1 MRIKQYIKRLA
12 TLSLMAASLALPTG
26 AWGQVEGDKYETSE
40 AISDDFFTVKL
51 EGEDDQD
58 IGKAFDGKY
67 DGVGS
72 WWEAKTAVKKTI
84 VISFNEPTYIHSID
98 LMGGGG
104 GSTDVDLNMRPES
117 VTVKGTTADNEV
129 VSQTFSLKR
138 EERYAT
144 LTLDADKRKEYV
156 TLKLTLIPGQDD
168 QDQYHSLV
176 MNEITLRSDVKSI
189 QHKPAKWHDMRGEGE
204 ITDTFDKTQMV
215 TSGDKI
221 TKIQATHTY
230 VDTLYVKKGSQ
241 VTLWLPTLHTKKEN
255 NSTQYYQRWYN
266 YLTEGTFATGLTGDD
281 KVNDL
286 LTPTE
291 TETIAARFQNGY
303 VGGSNKVVEG
313 ITGMYGA
320 DFYYPKDDEFNTYN
334 KLGQLANDHYIVA
347 CDLSGYTDFVKDG
360 DTYTEPTLGLRVLYY
375 IVGIDERWVENKTY
389 ENQYEWLNT
398 DEYKGGGNGDDK
410 KYLEEYE
417 ITFPCDHIG
426 DWTNELVSIARQ
438 AQFYRIPGDE
448 GSDKLKAEL
457 VSDSDSDSGTNLL
470 KLEKSGGGNYDKNTL
485 NADGTLTLADDS
497 RAIFFRATN
506 VSGNNTPWSVPDGTT
521 ATILVTKTVDET
533 IYNIARFKLTFKKN
547 IRLLT
552 QHQVD
557 RLDKHRA
564 KKETITGENWF
575 NESYL
580 YRTPKYLEENY
591 ILLTSR
597 TFDYDSSIDHAE
609 ETDMHQ
615 GEYYPYPLAW
625 DFSSYAFYDG
635 SKKNQK
641 ENGFE
646 GSTMTESAYDSQ
658 PFVEWGSYAIVN
670 DYMGYG
676 DKKGSPQKPTKP
688 GLGGRNPEGYFLY
701 VDASNLPGKL
711 VTLPFTQNLCAGS
724 ELLVSAWVKS
734 AGENNT
740 STDDAAMLFSIYG
753 IDSDGNRTLIHAQ
766 TTGQIRRTTNFKRT
780 DGEYTDKNGYGSGQ
794 NDWYQV
800 FLSFLNDDEE
810 KLADFVGY
818 ELQIDNNSG
827 STSGGDFY
835 LDEIKVYVAKPNAKV
850 EQLAVSCE
858 ERTLMNIQLAWT
870 RLMARIGNVVP
881 DLGTD
886 YSQGIDFCFIDSV
899 AYEVYKRENPKAD
912 WTEAVRASLVNI
924 GNVTDYDSQFA
935 TLYYD
940 LDYDKNK
947 PYEDTD
953 GDGEVLAS
961 ENRVSLDG
969 EPAKYG
975 FYRIKTNTP
984 EEMALSVDIYTALKQ
999 NRRYMILMK
1008 DHTGGKDVENIAL
1021 YGEPEKVC
1029 SIVTSFEVDGQN
1041 HIIMNGQVVDPTK
1054 TDTYC
1059 IGQAFTFSVR
1069 LTYYD
1074 NDVKDYVPYEGTV
1087 YFDWFFG
1094 NTMQENGLTLF
1105 ESPNKKYGGVSL
1117 EEALLA
1123 FRTHYP
1129 EEEATEDEK
1138 GNMSINVDP
1147 KGDGKPTPFTQN
1159 HKNIIEDYLNQTIDA
1174 AGLNKQLVL
1183 RKSELGIRLLED
1195 GLDLAVAPIPVK
1207 GDDGNI
1213 LSILCFAPSFLT
1225 LEPNGLAPVVLP
1237 GFEYMSYTD
1246 YNSTVEREEYYPA
1259 MRIGLKQIEAS
1270 SENKPIRIN
1279 LRNAK
1284 FAYDNMDEPSDY
1296 NPNHIGLM
1304 PAEKELYLIS
1314 SNDPALYDL
1323 LNPTDGEYDRHQYS
1337 IGKVVSFY
1345 AKPYGGSGPLPDNH
1359 MDIYFDLTN
1368 PMSGLENNDAK
1379 TAIEEQV
1386 FKPREG
1392 YEYRFGVHF
1401 EEHEDHTGQSEEDY
1415 VATPGSCYNYMEI
1428 TMKVVP
1434 EYLVWQGKVDA
1445 DGKIDNWN
1453 EDSVWKR
1460 ATNDDIQSVGS
1471 TKTIEE
1477 YEDTP
1482 KGMQLGYV
1490 PMLFT
1495 KVIIP
1500 ENSQVAL
1507 HSAGFTG
1514 SSDTYRGMS
1523 WTSARPEYIKQ
1534 PTKVN
1539 IPEDASVGMTEG
1551 HPIHYDM
1558 MVFTDE
1564 QGNMSTKP
1572 FRVNLC
1578 NEIHFEPGAEMMHAE
1593 YLLYD
1598 TAWVDYELDKG
1609 RWYTLASPLQGV
1621 VAGDFYTDSR
1631 TGKEGSEY
1639 FKDIKFN
1646 TEDDDNIE
1654 NNSRFNPSVYQR
1666 AWKGNATLVEGLVDD
1681 VAINGD
1687 DNTTAVKGNWSA
1699 LYNDVAEPYTPGTGF
1714 SLKVQDL
1721 PVNSQTA
1728 LFRLP
1733 KADTEYYY
1741 YSQDGTEP
1749 DEDDKVGNISKDNAH
1764 RLKSDE
1770 LYVRNIDIDA
1780 SGQKKDPIKISLTE
1794 SATKDY
1800 YLVGNP
1806 FMAHLNM
1813 REFFT
1818 QNVGVIKPKYW
1829 AVDDGVQDVA
1839 VVNPADSWI
1848 SVGENST
1855 ATVAPLHSFF
1865 VQKAEGVTGEITL
1878 KFTQDM
1884 QTLGG
1889 TGDGLRSANALT
1901 ITATTTDGR
1910 TSRAAVAYSGM
1921 ASDDYQSGED
1931 AELFLDSNLG
1941 DVPMVYTVAGTMATS
1956 INVRQ
1961 NCELVPLGVY
1971 GTDDE
1976 PVTLRFDQV
1985 DAFSGVKLYDAQTK
1999 RYTTLTEGSE
2009 VSVSTN
2015 DSGRYYLTGGL
2026 ATGSE
2031 AIRTVDD
2038 ISIYSV
2044 RPGEI
2049 VATSAGSSL
2058 RSVRVYGIG
2067 GELVTQQSLANQ
2079 SVYRLRVPGNAIYV
2093 VYAEDM
2099 DGIIRN
2105 VKLRVR

>member
-58 IGKAFDGKY
+58 IGKAFDGIY
-67 DGVGS
+67 DGDGS
-72 WWEAKTAVKKTI
+72 WWEAKTAGKKTI
-84 VISFNEPTYIHSID
+84 VIFFNAPTYIHSID
-98 LMGGGG
+98 LMGGGS
-104 GSTDVDLNMRPES
+104 GSTDVDRNMRPES
-117 VTVKGTTADNEV
+117 VTVEGTTADNED
-129 VSQTFSLKR
+129 VSQRFSLNR

-144 LTLDADKRKEYV
+144 LVLDADKRKQYKA
-156 TLKLTLIPGQDD
+156 LRLTLTPGTND
-168 QDQYHSLV
+168 QGQYHKLV

-189 QHKPAKWHDMRGEGE
+189 QHKPAKWHGMRGEGE
-204 ITDTFDKTQMV
+204 FTDTTDTFDKTEVV
-215 TSGDKI
+215 TSGDG
-221 TKIQATHTY
+221 TTQIQATHTY
-230 VDTLYVKKGSQ
+230 VDTLYVRKGSQ
-241 VTLWLPTLHTKKEN
+241 VTLWLPTTSRAQDQ
-255 NSTQYYQRWYN
+255 NSVRYYQRWYN

-286 LTPTE
+286 LTPTG
-291 TETIAARFQNGY
+291 TSSATRFKNGY

-313 ITGMYGA
+313 SITYGA
-320 DFYYPKDDEFNTYN
+320 EFYYPTDDAFKSYTN
-334 KLGQLANDHYIVA
+334 LGQSQNDHYIVA

-375 IVGIDERWVENKTY
+375 IVGIDESWETY
-389 ENQYEWLNT
+389 ENQYERLNT
-398 DEYKGGGNGDDK
+398 DAYKGGGNEDGK

-426 DWTNELVSIARQ
+426 NFTNELVSIARQ
-438 AQFYRIPGDE
+438 AQFYRIPGDSD
-448 GSDKLKAEL
+448 GDKLTAKL
-457 VSDSDSDSGTNLL
+457 VSGTDQLM
-470 KLEKSGGGNYDKNTL
+470 LEKSGGGNYDKNTL
-485 NADGTLTLADDS
+485 NPDGTLTLADDS
-497 RAIFFRATN
+497 RAIFFRATS
-506 VSGNNTPWSVPDGTT
+506 VSGNNTPWSVRDGTT
-521 ATILVTKTVDET
+521 ATILVTKTVGET
-533 IYNIARFKLTFKKN
+533 KTTYNIARFKLTFKKN

-557 RLDKHRA
+557 RLDNYRSGKTT
-564 KKETITGENWF
+564 ETVNTEAWF

-597 TFDYDSSIDHAE
+597 TFDYDSSIEHAG
-609 ETDMHQ
+609 ETDTHQ
-615 GEYYPYPLAW
+615 VEYYPYPLAW

-635 SKKNQK
+635 TK
-641 ENGFE
+641 EGQGFD
-646 GSTMTESAYDSQ
+646 GSTDGNTSFGDA
-658 PFVEWGSYAIVN
+658 FTEWGSYAIVK

-676 DKKGSPQKPTKP
+676 DKTGSPKAPTEP
-688 GLGGRNPEGYFLY
+688 GLGGRNSSGYFLY

-711 VTLPFTQNLCAGS
+711 VTLPFEEELCAGS
-724 ELLVSAWVKS
+724 ELLISAWVKS
-734 AGENNT
+734 AGQNATN
-740 STDDAAMLFSIYG
+740 TDDAAMLFSIYG
-753 IDSDGNRTLIHAQ
+753 IDSNGNRTLIHAQ
-766 TTGQIRRTTNFKRT
+766 TTGQIRRTTNIT
-780 DGEYTDKNGYGSGQ
+780 TGEGEYTHANGYGSNQ

-800 FLSFLNDDEE
+800 FLSFLNDDVE
-810 KLADFVGY
+810 KLSKFKSY
-818 ELQIDNNSG
+818 EVQIDNNSG

-870 RLMARIGNVVP
+870 RLMARIGNIVP
-881 DLGTD
+881 DPGTE

-899 AYEVYKRENPKAD
+899 AYEVYRRENPDKD
-912 WTEAVRASLVNI
+912 WTEAVKASLVNI

-940 LDYDKNK
+940 LDYKKNNL
-947 PYEDTD
+947 YDDTD
-953 GDGEVLAS
+953 DDGAVLAS
-961 ENRVSLDG
+961 ENPVSSDG

-975 FYRIKTNTP
+975 FYRIGTDTP

-1008 DHTGGKDVENIAL
+1008 DHTRDDDVENIAM
-1021 YGEPEKVC
+1021 YGEPEEVC
-1029 SIVTSFEVDGQN
+1029 SIVTSFEVDGRN

-1054 TDTYC
+1054 TATYC

-1105 ESPNKKYGGVSL
+1105 ESPNENGVSL
-1117 EEALLA
+1117 EEALHA

-1129 EEEATEDEK
+1129 EEEATEGTDGKMLIDVELK
-1138 GNMSINVDP
+1138 E
-1147 KGDGKPTPFTQN
+1147 GDGEPTPFTKY
-1159 HKNIIEDYLNQTIDA
+1159 HKDIIEDYLNREIEA

-1237 GFEYMSYTD
+1237 GFENMSYTD
-1246 YNSTVEREEYYPA
+1246 YDSDVERTDYYPA
-1259 MRIGLKQIEAS
+1259 MRIGLAQIEAS
-1270 SENKPIRIN
+1270 SETNPIKVN
-1279 LRNAK
+1279 LRGAK
-1284 FAYDNMDEPSDY
+1284 FAFENS
-1296 NPNHIGLM
+1296 NSNHIGLM
-1304 PAEKELYLIS
+1304 SEERDLYLVS
-1314 SNDPALYDL
+1314 SNDPALQEIL
-1323 LNPTDGEYDRHQYS
+1323 HPADGSEYDRHAYS
-1337 IGKVVSFY
+1337 IGKVVRFN
-1345 AKPYGGSGPLPDNH
+1345 AKPGQIDPDANQ
-1359 MDIYFDLTN
+1359 MAIYFDLKN
-1368 PMSGLENNDAK
+1368 PMSGLGDYASTEVEK
-1379 TAIEEQV
+1379 QKFT
-1386 FKPREG
+1386 PREG
-1392 YEYRFGVHF
+1392 YEYRFDVHF
-1401 EEHEDHTGQSEEDY
+1401 EEHAKHSETEDEYEP
-1415 VATPGSCYNYMEI
+1415 VPGSCYNYMEI

-1434 EYLVWQGKVDA
+1434 EYLVWQGKVD
-1445 DGKIDNWN
+1445 DEGKIDNWN
-1453 EDSVWKR
+1453 EDAAWRR
-1460 ATNDDIQSVGS
+1460 ATNEDIQSTNS
-1471 TKTIEE
+1471 IEP
-1477 YEDTP
+1477 YNDTP
-1482 KGMQLGYV
+1482 KGMSLGYV

-1500 ENSQVAL
+1500 EDQKAAL
-1507 HSAGFTG
+1507 YKAGF
-1514 SSDTYRGMS
+1514 SLDA
-1523 WTSARPEYIKQ
+1523 TSGKLKWGNKEKPGYIKL
-1534 PTKVN
+1534 PSKVN
-1539 IPEDASVGMTEG
+1539 IPEDASIDMTEG

-1558 MVFTDE
+1558 MVFSAKDNNKE
-1564 QGNMSTKP
+1564 MSTKP

-1578 NEIHFEPGAEMMHAE
+1578 DEIHFEPGAELVNAE
-1593 YLLYD
+1593 YLLYNK
-1598 TAWVDYELDKG
+1598 AWVDYKLDG
-1609 RWYTLASPLQGV
+1609 SRWYTLASPLQGV

-1721 PVNSQTA
+1721 ASADNKA

-1741 YSQDGTEP
+1741 YSHDGTQGQDKE
-1749 DEDDKVGNISKDNAH
+1749 EDISKTDAH
-1764 RLKSDE
+1764 RLETDRIMNRKVGENATLYTSFTVPLADE
-1770 LYVRNIDIDA
+1770 H
-1780 SGQKKDPIKISLTE
+1780 G
-1794 SATKDY
+1794 DY

-1806 FMAHLNM
+1806 FMAHLDM
-1813 REFFT
+1813 KKFFAE
-1818 QNVGVIKPKYW
+1818 NSNLEPKYW
-1829 AVDDGVQDVA
+1829 VVDSGSQIVA
-1839 VVNPADSWI
+1839 VGAEEDLTTTS
-1848 SVGENST
+1848 GD
-1855 ATVAPLHSFF
+1855 ATVAPLQSFF
-1865 VQKAEGVTGEITL
+1865 VQKKTDASSNDI

-1884 QTLGG
+1884 QVLGG

-1901 ITATTTDGR
+1901 ITATTSDGR
-1910 TSRAAVAYSGM
+1910 QSRAAVAYSGM
-1921 ASDDYQSGED
+1921 ASDDYQSSED

-1985 DAFSGVKLYDAQTK
+1985 DAFSGVKLYDAQAK

-2015 DSGRYYLTGGL
+2015 DYGRYYLTGGL

>member
-1 MRIKQYIKRLA
+1 MYKKTA
-12 TLSLMAASLALPTG
+12 TLALMAASLALPTG

-67 DGVGS
+67 DGDGS
-72 WWEAKTAVKKTI
+72 WWEAKTAGEKTI
-84 VISFNEPTYIHSID
+84 VISFDEPTYIHSID
-98 LMGGGG
+98 LMGGGSG
-104 GSTDVDLNMRPES
+104 FTEEDLNMRPDS
-117 VTVKGTTADNEV
+117 VTVEGTTAGDKV

-156 TLKLTLIPGQDD
+156 TLKLTLIPGKDD

-189 QHKPAKWHDMRGEGE
+189 QHKPAKWHDMRGKGE
-204 ITDTFDKTQMV
+204 ITDTFDKTEMV
-215 TSGDKI
+215 TSGDR
-221 TKIQATHTY
+221 TTQIQATHTY

-281 KVNDL
+281 EVNDL

-334 KLGQLANDHYIVA
+334 KLGQSANNHYIVA

-375 IVGIDERWVENKTY
+375 IVGIDESWVENKTY
-389 ENQYEWLNT
+389 ENQYERLTT

-457 VSDSDSDSGTNLL
+457 VSDSDSGTNLL

-521 ATILVTKTVDET
+521 ATILVTKTVGGT

-557 RLDKHRA
+557 RLDNYRSGKTT
-564 KKETITGENWF
+564 ETVNTEAWF

-597 TFDYDSSIDHAE
+597 TFDYDSSIEHAD
-609 ETDMHQ
+609 THQ
-615 GEYYPYPLAW
+615 EEYYPYPLAW
-625 DFSSYAFYDG
+625 DYSSYAFYDG
-635 SKKNQK
+635 SKKDQG

-646 GSTMTESAYDSQ
+646 GFTMEEGAYGSQ

-676 DKKGSPQKPTKP
+676 DKKGSPEAPTEP
-688 GLGGRNPEGYFLY
+688 GLGGRNSNGYFLY

-711 VTLPFTQNLCAGS
+711 VTLPFEEKLCAGS
-724 ELLVSAWVKS
+724 ELLISAWVKG
-734 AGENNT
+734 AGENLDN
-740 STDDAAMLFSIYG
+740 TDDAAMLFSIYG
-753 IDSDGNRTLIHAQ
+753 IDGDGNRTLIHAQ

-850 EQLAVSCE
+850 EQLEVSCE

-881 DLGTD
+881 DPGTD

-899 AYEVYKRENPKAD
+899 AYEVYRRKNPGAD
-912 WTEAVRASLVNI
+912 WTDAVRASLVNI

-940 LDYDKNK
+940 LDYNKNEL
-947 PYEDTD
+947 YVDTD
-953 GDGEVLAS
+953 NDGAVLAS
-961 ENRVSLDG
+961 ENRVNPDS

-975 FYRIKTNTP
+975 FYRINTSTP

-1008 DHTGGKDVENIAL
+1008 DHTSDGDVSEIGL
-1021 YGEPEKVC
+1021 YGEPEEVC
-1029 SIVTSFEVDGQN
+1029 SIVTSFEVDGRN

-1074 NDVKDYVPYEGTV
+1074 EAVNDYVPYEGTV
-1087 YFDWFFG
+1087 YFDWFFE

-1105 ESPNKKYGGVSL
+1105 ESSNKEDYGGVSL
-1117 EEALLA
+1117 EKALQA
-1123 FRTHYP
+1123 FRKHYP
-1129 EEEATEDEK
+1129 DVEATEDEN
-1138 GNMSINVDP
+1138 GRMSIDVNLVEDD
-1147 KGDGKPTPFTQN
+1147 KQTPFTED
-1159 HKNIIEDYLNQTIDA
+1159 HKAIIEHYLNREIEA

-1195 GLDLAVAPIPVK
+1195 GLDLAVAPIPVI
-1207 GDDGNI
+1207 GVDI
-1213 LSILCFAPSFLT
+1213 ALCFAPSFLT
-1225 LEPNGLAPVVLP
+1225 LKPNGLAPVVLP
-1237 GFEYMSYTD
+1237 GFENMSYTD
-1246 YNSTVEREEYYPA
+1246 YNSDEERTDYYPA
-1259 MRIGLKQIEAS
+1259 MRIGLAQIKAS
-1270 SENKPIRIN
+1270 SEKNPIKIN

-1284 FAYDNMDEPSDY
+1284 FAFDSGATDKPSDY
-1296 NPNHIGLM
+1296 DPDHIGLM
-1304 PAEKELYLIS
+1304 SEERDLYLVS
-1314 SNDPALYDL
+1314 SNDPALQDL
-1323 LNPTDGEYDRHQYS
+1323 LHPADGSEYDRHAYS
-1337 IGKVVSFY
+1337 IGKVVSFH
-1345 AKPYGGSGPLPDNH
+1345 AKPGQDDPDANQ
-1359 MDIYFDLTN
+1359 MAIYFDLTN
-1368 PMSGLENNDAK
+1368 SMSGLGEYAS
-1379 TAIEEQV
+1379 TEVEGQV
-1386 FKPREG
+1386 FTPREG
-1392 YEYRFGVHF
+1392 YEYRFDVHF
-1401 EEHEDHTGQSEEDY
+1401 EEHAAHRETEEDY
-1415 VATPGSCYNYMEI
+1415 EPVPGSCYNYMEI

-1434 EYLVWQGKVDA
+1434 EYLVWQGKVDE

-1453 EDSVWKR
+1453 EDSAWRR
-1460 ATNDDIQSVGS
+1460 ATNGDIQSTNS
-1471 TKTIEE
+1471 TIEP
-1477 YEDTP
+1477 YTDTP
-1482 KGMQLGYV
+1482 TGMSLGYV

-1500 ENSQVAL
+1500 EDQKAAL
-1507 HSAGFTG
+1507 YKAGFSLDDASG
-1514 SSDTYRGMS
+1514 KLKWGNKDK
-1523 WTSARPEYIKQ
+1523 PDYIKL
-1534 PTKVN
+1534 PSKVN
-1539 IPEDASVGMTEG
+1539 IPEDASIDMTEG

-1578 NEIHFEPGAEMMHAE
+1578 DEIHFEPGAEMMHAE
-1593 YLLYD
+1593 LLTYKK
-1598 TAWVDYELDKG
+1598 AWVDYQLEKG
-1609 RWYTLASPLQGV
+1609 RWYALSSPLKDV
-1621 VAGDFYTDSR
+1621 VSGDFYTDPSGMEAQEYFTDITFDGKSNGTVSSAGNVNQDNSR
-1631 TGKEGSEY
+1631 T
-1639 FKDIKFN
+1639 
-1646 TEDDDNIE
+1646 
-1654 NNSRFNPSVYQR
+1654 NPSVYQR
-1666 AWKGNATLVEGLVDD
+1666 GWKDANATMVGVGSGDTGKR
-1681 VAINGD
+1681 AI
-1687 DNTTAVKGNWSA
+1687 AGNWSA
-1699 LYNDVAEPYTPGTGF
+1699 VYNKADEGYDAGTGF
-1714 SLKVQDL
+1714 SLKVLDL
-1721 PVNSQTA
+1721 PAGTSNAT
-1728 LFRLP
+1728 FRLP
-1733 KADTEYYY
+1733 KADTRYT
-1741 YSQDGTEP
+1741 YSDGITATEETITRTNANKLHVTDLGAEATTTVP
-1749 DEDDKVGNISKDNAH
+1749 SITVPLVANGDN
-1764 RLKSDE
+1764 S
-1770 LYVRNIDIDA
+1770 
-1780 SGQKKDPIKISLTE
+1780 
-1794 SATKDY
+1794 Y

-1806 FMAHLNM
+1806 FMAHLDMNA
-1813 REFFT
+1813 FFNGNSNLSGT
-1818 QNVGVIKPKYW
+1818 YWVVNGNNQEVGVGGTNGLITTGNGKIAPLSSFFVTKE
-1829 AVDDGVQDVA
+1829 D
-1839 VVNPADSWI
+1839 
-1848 SVGENST
+1848 NST
-1855 ATVAPLHSFF
+1855 ANNQV
-1865 VQKAEGVTGEITL
+1865 V
-1878 KFTQDM
+1878 FTADM
-1884 QTLGG
+1884 QVLGEVSS
-1889 TGDGLRSANALT
+1889 TSTNTNALT

-1910 TSRAAVAYSGM
+1910 TSRAAVAYDM
-1921 ASDDYQSGED
+1921 AASADYEASED

-1956 INVRQ
+1956 INRTS
-1961 NCELVPLGVY
+1961 ELYNIPLGVY
-1971 GTDDE
+1971 GSKQE
-1976 PVTLRFDQV
+1976 MVTLSFGGLNQ
-1985 DAFSGVKLYDAQTK
+1985 FSSATLYDAQEQ
-1999 RYTTLTEGSE
+1999 TETPLREGKT
-2009 VSVSTN
+2009 VSVPAGT
-2015 DSGRYYLTGGL
+2015 SGRYFLRAGTPTGNEVIARNAFL
-2026 ATGSE
+2026 
-2031 AIRTVDD
+2031 V
-2038 ISIYSV
+2038 YSV
-2044 RPGEI
+2044 GGGK
-2049 VATSAGSSL
+2049 VMVTSSNTPL
-2058 RSVRVYGIG
+2058 KDIRVYTMGGAQVRSIQASGMQQEIYLNRGIYLITVSDQDG
-2067 GELVTQQSLANQ
+2067 LQETRKVLV
-2079 SVYRLRVPGNAIYV
+2079 R
-2093 VYAEDM
+2093 
-2099 DGIIRN
+2099 
-2105 VKLRVR
+2105 

>member
-1 MRIKQYIKRLA
+1 MKIRQYIKRMA
-12 TLSLMAASLALPTG
+12 TLALMVAILVLPTG
-26 AWGQVEGDKYETSE
+26 AWGQVTGNKYVKEIRVSN
-40 AISDDFFTVKL
+40 FTVSL
-51 EGEDDQD
+51 VGEGADGSN
-58 IGKAFDGKY
+58 INAAFDGDY
-67 DGVGS
+67 NSS
-72 WWEAKTAVKKTI
+72 WWTANTAGVKTI
-84 VISFNEPTYIHSID
+84 MISFDEPTYIHSID
-98 LMGGGG
+98 LMGGGNDAE
-104 GSTDVDLNMRPES
+104 TAYMRPAS
-117 VTVKGTTADNEV
+117 VIVEGKETDEENLAKV
-129 VSQTFSLKR
+129 QTFNDIDR
-138 EERYAT
+138 DNRYAT
-144 LTLDADKRKEYV
+144 LVLDADKRKQYKA
-156 TLKLTLIPGQDD
+156 LRLTLTPGTND
-168 QDQYHSLV
+168 QEGYHKLV
-176 MNEITLRSDVKSI
+176 MNEITLKSDEPNVIDASI
-189 QHKPAKWHDMRGEGE
+189 THKEAKWHAMRGEGE
-204 ITDTFDKTQMV
+204 LTDTFDKTRMV
-215 TSGDKI
+215 ESGDGK
-221 TKIQATHTY
+221 TDIQATHTY

-241 VTLWLPTLHTKKEN
+241 VTLWLPTTSRAQDQ
-255 NSTQYYQRWYN
+255 NSVRYYQRWYN

-286 LTPTE
+286 LTPRENTFV
-291 TETIAARFQNGY
+291 TRFKNGY
-303 VGGSNKVVEG
+303 VGGSNSLVEG
-313 ITGMYGA
+313 SITYGA
-320 DFYYPKDDEFNTYN
+320 EFYYPTDEAFKSYTN
-334 KLGQLANDHYIVA
+334 LGQPKNDHYIVA

-375 IVGIDERWVENKTY
+375 IVGIDESWVENKTY
-389 ENQYEWLNT
+389 ENQYERLNT
-398 DEYKGGGNGDDK
+398 DAYKGGGNEDGK

-426 DWTNELVSIARQ
+426 NWTNELVSIARQ
-438 AQFYRIPGDE
+438 AQFYRIPGDDND
-448 GSDKLKAEL
+448 DKLTAKL
-457 VSDSDSDSGTNLL
+457 VSGTDRL
-470 KLEKSGGGNYDKNTL
+470 KLVRNGGSNYDNNTL
-485 NADGTLTLADDS
+485 DDGTLTLADDS
-497 RAIFFRATN
+497 RAVFFRAN
-506 VSGNNTPWSVPDGTT
+506 DGSGNNAPWSVPDGTT
-521 ATILVTKTVDET
+521 ATILVTKTVGET
-533 IYNIARFKLTFKKN
+533 TYNIARFKLTFKKN

-564 KKETITGENWF
+564 ETETISGEDWF

-591 ILLTSR
+591 ILLESR
-597 TFDYDSSIDHAE
+597 TFDYDSSIEHAGE
-609 ETDMHQ
+609 MDTHQ

-635 SKKNQK
+635 SKKNQGI
-641 ENGFE
+641 NGFE
-646 GSTMTESAYDSQ
+646 GSTMNNGNYDKQ

-676 DKKGSPQKPTKP
+676 DKMGSPKKPTNEA
-688 GLGGRNPEGYFLY
+688 LGGRNKDGYFLY

-711 VTLPFTQNLCAGS
+711 VTLPFEEELCAGS

-753 IDSDGNRTLIHAQ
+753 IDGDGNRTLIHAQ
-766 TTGQIRRTTNFKRT
+766 TTGQIRRTTNIT
-780 DGEYTDKNGYGSGQ
+780 TGEGEYTDANGYGSDQ

-800 FLSFLNDDEE
+800 FLSFLNDDVE
-810 KLADFVGY
+810 KLSKFKSY
-818 ELQIDNNSG
+818 EVQIDNNSG

-870 RLMARIGNVVP
+870 RLMARIGNIVP
-881 DLGTD
+881 DPGTK

-899 AYEVYKRENPKAD
+899 AYEVYRRENPKAN
-912 WTEAVRASLVNI
+912 WTDAVRASLVNI

-940 LDYDKNK
+940 LDYETNNLYD
-947 PYEDTD
+947 DTD
-953 GDGEVLAS
+953 GPVLAS
-961 ENRVSLDG
+961 KNRVSSDD

-975 FYRIKTNTP
+975 FYRIGTDTP

-1008 DHTGGKDVENIAL
+1008 DHTSDGDVSEIGL
-1021 YGEPEKVC
+1021 YGEPEEVC

-1105 ESPNKKYGGVSL
+1105 ESPNPNENYGGVSL
-1117 EEALLA
+1117 EEALHA

-1129 EEEATEDEK
+1129 EEEATEGTDGKMLIDVEL
-1138 GNMSINVDP
+1138 VE
-1147 KGDGKPTPFTQN
+1147 GDGEPTPFTKY
-1159 HKNIIEDYLNQTIDA
+1159 HKAIIENYLNEEIEA
-1174 AGLNKQLVL
+1174 AGLNKRLVL

-1195 GLDLAVAPIPVK
+1195 GLDLAVAPIPVE
-1207 GDDGNI
+1207 GDDDNI

-1237 GFEYMSYTD
+1237 GFENMSYTD
-1246 YNSTVEREEYYPA
+1246 YDSDVERTDYYPA
-1259 MRIGLKQIEAS
+1259 MRIGLAQIKAS
-1270 SENKPIRIN
+1270 SEKNPIKVN
-1279 LRNAK
+1279 LRGAK
-1284 FAYDNMDEPSDY
+1284 FAFENSNSD
-1296 NPNHIGLM
+1296 HIGLM
-1304 PAEKELYLIS
+1304 SEERDLYLVS
-1314 SNDPALYDL
+1314 SNDPALQEIL
-1323 LNPTDGEYDRHQYS
+1323 HPADGSEYDRHAYS
-1337 IGKVVSFY
+1337 IGKVVRFN
-1345 AKPYGGSGPLPDNH
+1345 AKPDQDNPDANQ
-1359 MDIYFDLTN
+1359 MAIYFDLTN
-1368 PMSGLENNDAK
+1368 PMSGLGDYASTEV
-1379 TAIEEQV
+1379 EEQK
-1386 FKPREG
+1386 FTPREG
-1392 YEYRFGVHF
+1392 YEYRFDVHF
-1401 EEHEDHTGQSEEDY
+1401 EEHAKHTGTEDEY
-1415 VATPGSCYNYMEI
+1415 EPVPGSCYNYMEI

-1434 EYLVWQGKVDA
+1434 EYLVWQGKVDEN
-1445 DGKIDNWN
+1445 GHIDNWN
-1453 EDSVWKR
+1453 EDAAWRR
-1460 ATNDDIQSVGS
+1460 ATNEDIQSTNS
-1471 TKTIEE
+1471 IEP
-1477 YEDTP
+1477 YNDTL
-1482 KGMQLGYV
+1482 KGMSLGYV

-1500 ENSQVAL
+1500 EDQKAAL
-1507 HSAGFTG
+1507 YKAGF
-1514 SSDTYRGMS
+1514 SLDA
-1523 WTSARPEYIKQ
+1523 TSGKLKWGNKDKPDYIKL
-1534 PTKVN
+1534 PSKVN
-1539 IPEDASVGMTEG
+1539 IPEDASIDMTEG

-1578 NEIHFEPGAEMMHAE
+1578 NEIHFEPGAEMLHAE

-1598 TAWVDYELDKG
+1598 TAWVDYELTGG

-1621 VAGDFYTDSR
+1621 VAGDFYTDSS

-1639 FKDIKFN
+1639 FQNITFS
-1646 TEDDDNIE
+1646 TTDN
-1654 NNSRFNPSVYQR
+1654 NRFNPSVYQR
-1666 AWKGNATLVEGLVDD
+1666 AWKGNATLITTGNNSSGTSKD
-1681 VAINGD
+1681 VA
-1687 DNTTAVKGNWSA
+1687 VSGNWSA
-1699 LYNDVAEPYTPGTGF
+1699 LYNDVTEAYTPGTGF

-1721 PVNSQTA
+1721 TGSDDGKA

-1733 KADTEYYY
+1733 KADPSYSY
-1741 YSQDGTEP
+1741 YSQGSTQPGGPVGITRYKPGRLRSDTLFTRNTNMTDAEEGKDIVVQLGKSYDGT
-1749 DEDDKVGNISKDNAH
+1749 
-1764 RLKSDE
+1764 
-1770 LYVRNIDIDA
+1770 
-1780 SGQKKDPIKISLTE
+1780 
-1794 SATKDY
+1794 Y

-1806 FMAHLNM
+1806 FMAHLDM
-1813 REFFT
+1813 EEFFDENDAFNRT
-1818 QNVGVIKPKYW
+1818 YW
-1829 AVDDGVQDVA
+1829 LVTENGQEVA
-1839 VVNPADSWI
+1839 VGGDGDGLI
-1848 SVGENST
+1848 STEDGKI
-1855 ATVAPLHSFF
+1855 APLQSFF
-1865 VQKAEGVTGEITL
+1865 IKLETNKTAPEEII
-1878 KFTQDM
+1878 FTQEM

-1889 TGDGLRSANALT
+1889 MDDGLRSANALT

-1921 ASDDYQSGED
+1921 ASDDYQSSED

-1941 DVPMVYTVAGTMATS
+1941 DVPMVYTVAGTMASS

-1971 GTDDE
+1971 GARNE
-1976 PVTLRFDQV
+1976 QVTLRFDQV
-1985 DAFSGVKLYDAQTK
+1985 GVFSGVKLYDTK
-1999 RYTTLTEGSE
+1999 TKSYTTLTDGSE

-2015 DSGRYYLTGGL
+2015 DYGRYYLTGGI
-2026 ATGSE
+2026 ATGNE
-2031 AIRTVDD
+2031 AIRSVDD

-2044 RPGEI
+2044 RSGEI

-2093 VYAEDM
+2093 VYAEDA

>member
-1 MRIKQYIKRLA
+1 MKIRQYIKRMA
-12 TLSLMAASLALPTG
+12 TLALMVAILALPTG
-26 AWGQVEGDKYETSE
+26 AWGQVKGDKYVKEIRVSN
-40 AISDDFFTVKL
+40 FTVGL
-51 EGEDDQD
+51 VGDGADGSNIEA
-58 IGKAFDGKY
+58 AFDGNY
-67 DGVGS
+67 DGAGS
-72 WWEAKTAVKKTI
+72 WWEAKTAGKKTI
-84 VISFNEPTYIHSID
+84 VIFFNAPTYIHSID
-98 LMGGGG
+98 LMGGGS
-104 GSTDVDLNMRPES
+104 GSTDVDRNMRPES
-117 VTVKGTTADNEV
+117 VTVEGTTADNED
-129 VSQTFSLKR
+129 VSQRFSLNR

-144 LTLDADKRKEYV
+144 LVLDADKRKQYKA
-156 TLKLTLIPGQDD
+156 LRLTLTPGTND
-168 QDQYHSLV
+168 QGQYHKLV

-189 QHKPAKWHDMRGEGE
+189 QHKPAKWHGMRGEGE
-204 ITDTFDKTQMV
+204 FTDTTDTFDKTEVV
-215 TSGDKI
+215 TSGDG
-221 TKIQATHTY
+221 TTQIQATHTY
-230 VDTLYVKKGSQ
+230 VDTLYVRKGSQ
-241 VTLWLPTLHTKKEN
+241 VTLWLPTTSRAQDQ
-255 NSTQYYQRWYN
+255 NSVRYYQRWYN

-286 LTPTE
+286 LTPTG
-291 TETIAARFQNGY
+291 TSSATRFKNGY

-313 ITGMYGA
+313 SITYGA
-320 DFYYPKDDEFNTYN
+320 EFYYPTDDAFKSYTN
-334 KLGQLANDHYIVA
+334 LGQSQNDHYIVA

-375 IVGIDERWVENKTY
+375 IVGIDESWETY
-389 ENQYEWLNT
+389 ENQYERLNT
-398 DEYKGGGNGDDK
+398 DAYKGGGNEDGK

-426 DWTNELVSIARQ
+426 NFTNELVSIARQ
-438 AQFYRIPGDE
+438 AQFYRIPGDSD
-448 GSDKLKAEL
+448 GDKLTAKL
-457 VSDSDSDSGTNLL
+457 VSGTDQLM
-470 KLEKSGGGNYDKNTL
+470 LEKSGGGNYDKNTL
-485 NADGTLTLADDS
+485 NPDGTLTLADDS
-497 RAIFFRATN
+497 RAIFFRATS
-506 VSGNNTPWSVPDGTT
+506 VSGNNTPWSVRDGTT
-521 ATILVTKTVDET
+521 ATILVTKTVGET
-533 IYNIARFKLTFKKN
+533 KTTYNIARFKLTFKKN

-557 RLDKHRA
+557 RLDNYRSGKTT
-564 KKETITGENWF
+564 ETVNTEAWF

-597 TFDYDSSIDHAE
+597 TFDYDSSIEHAG
-609 ETDMHQ
+609 ETDTHQ
-615 GEYYPYPLAW
+615 MEYYPYPLAW

-635 SKKNQK
+635 TK
-641 ENGFE
+641 EGQGFD
-646 GSTMTESAYDSQ
+646 GSTDGNTSFGDA
-658 PFVEWGSYAIVN
+658 FTEWGSYAIVK

-676 DKKGSPQKPTKP
+676 DKTGSPKAPTEP
-688 GLGGRNPEGYFLY
+688 GLGGRNSSGYFLY

-711 VTLPFTQNLCAGS
+711 VTLPFEEELCAGS
-724 ELLVSAWVKS
+724 ELLISAWVKS
-734 AGENNT
+734 AGQNATN
-740 STDDAAMLFSIYG
+740 TDDAAMLFSIYG
-753 IDSDGNRTLIHAQ
+753 IDSNGNRTLIHAQ
-766 TTGQIRRTTNFKRT
+766 TTGQIRRTTNIT
-780 DGEYTDKNGYGSGQ
+780 TGEGEYTHANGYGSNQ

-800 FLSFLNDDEE
+800 FLSFLNDDVE
-810 KLADFVGY
+810 KLSKFKSY
-818 ELQIDNNSG
+818 EVQIDNNSG

-870 RLMARIGNVVP
+870 RLMARIGNIVP
-881 DLGTD
+881 DPGTE

-899 AYEVYKRENPKAD
+899 AYEVYRRENPDKD
-912 WTEAVRASLVNI
+912 WTEAVKASLVNI
-924 GNVTDYDSQFA
+924 GNVTDYNSQFA

-940 LDYDKNK
+940 LDYKKNNL
-947 PYEDTD
+947 YDDTD
-953 GDGEVLAS
+953 DDGAVLAS
-961 ENRVSLDG
+961 ENPVSSDG

-975 FYRIKTNTP
+975 FYRIGTDTP

-1008 DHTGGKDVENIAL
+1008 DHTRDDDVENIAM
-1021 YGEPEKVC
+1021 YGEPEEVC
-1029 SIVTSFEVDGQN
+1029 SIVTSFEVDGRN

-1054 TDTYC
+1054 TATYC

-1105 ESPNKKYGGVSL
+1105 ESPNENGVSL
-1117 EEALLA
+1117 EEALHA

-1129 EEEATEDEK
+1129 EEEATEGTDGKMLIDVELK
-1138 GNMSINVDP
+1138 E
-1147 KGDGKPTPFTQN
+1147 GDGEPTPFTKY
-1159 HKNIIEDYLNQTIDA
+1159 HKDIIEDYLNREIEA

-1237 GFEYMSYTD
+1237 GFENMSYTD
-1246 YNSTVEREEYYPA
+1246 YDSDVERTDYYPA
-1259 MRIGLKQIEAS
+1259 MRIGLAQIEAS
-1270 SENKPIRIN
+1270 SETNPIKVN
-1279 LRNAK
+1279 LRGAK
-1284 FAYDNMDEPSDY
+1284 FAFENS
-1296 NPNHIGLM
+1296 NSNHIGLM
-1304 PAEKELYLIS
+1304 SEERDLYLVS
-1314 SNDPALYDL
+1314 SNDPALQEIL
-1323 LNPTDGEYDRHQYS
+1323 HPADGSEYDRHAYS
-1337 IGKVVSFY
+1337 IGKVVRFN
-1345 AKPYGGSGPLPDNH
+1345 AKPGQIDPDANQ
-1359 MDIYFDLTN
+1359 MAIYFDLKN
-1368 PMSGLENNDAK
+1368 PMSGLGDYASTEVEK
-1379 TAIEEQV
+1379 QKFT
-1386 FKPREG
+1386 PREG
-1392 YEYRFGVHF
+1392 YEYRFDVHF
-1401 EEHEDHTGQSEEDY
+1401 EEHAKHSETEDEYEP
-1415 VATPGSCYNYMEI
+1415 VPGSCYNYMEI

-1434 EYLVWQGKVDA
+1434 EYLVWQGKVD
-1445 DGKIDNWN
+1445 DEGKIDNWN
-1453 EDSVWKR
+1453 EDAAWRR
-1460 ATNDDIQSVGS
+1460 ATNEDIQSTNS
-1471 TKTIEE
+1471 IEP
-1477 YEDTP
+1477 YNDTP
-1482 KGMQLGYV
+1482 KGMSLGYV

-1500 ENSQVAL
+1500 EDQKAAL
-1507 HSAGFTG
+1507 YKAGF
-1514 SSDTYRGMS
+1514 SLDA
-1523 WTSARPEYIKQ
+1523 TSGKLKWGNKEKPGYIKL
-1534 PTKVN
+1534 PSKVN
-1539 IPEDASVGMTEG
+1539 IPEDASIDMTEG

-1558 MVFTDE
+1558 MVFSAKDNNKE
-1564 QGNMSTKP
+1564 MSTKP

-1578 NEIHFEPGAEMMHAE
+1578 DEIHFEPGAELVNAE
-1593 YLLYD
+1593 YLLYNK
-1598 TAWVDYELDKG
+1598 AWVDYKLDG
-1609 RWYTLASPLQGV
+1609 SRWYTLASPLQGV

-1721 PVNSQTA
+1721 ASADNKA

-1741 YSQDGTEP
+1741 YSHDGTQGQDKE
-1749 DEDDKVGNISKDNAH
+1749 EDISKTDAH
-1764 RLKSDE
+1764 RLETDRIMNRKVGENATLYTSFTVPLADE
-1770 LYVRNIDIDA
+1770 H
-1780 SGQKKDPIKISLTE
+1780 G
-1794 SATKDY
+1794 DY

-1806 FMAHLNM
+1806 FMAHLDM
-1813 REFFT
+1813 KKFFAE
-1818 QNVGVIKPKYW
+1818 NSNLEPKYW
-1829 AVDDGVQDVA
+1829 VVDSGSQIVA
-1839 VVNPADSWI
+1839 VGAEEDLTTTS
-1848 SVGENST
+1848 GD
-1855 ATVAPLHSFF
+1855 ATVAPLQSFF
-1865 VQKAEGVTGEITL
+1865 VQKKTDASSNDI

-1884 QTLGG
+1884 QVLGG

-1901 ITATTTDGR
+1901 ITATTSDGR
-1910 TSRAAVAYSGM
+1910 QSRAAVAYSGM
-1921 ASDDYQSGED
+1921 ASDDYQSSED

-1985 DAFSGVKLYDAQTK
+1985 DAFSGVKLYDAQAK

-2015 DSGRYYLTGGL
+2015 DYGRYYLTGGL

>member
-1 MRIKQYIKRLA
+1 MKIRQYIKRMA
-12 TLSLMAASLALPTG
+12 TLALMVASLALPTG
-26 AWGQVEGDKYETSE
+26 AWGQVKGDKYETSE

-320 DFYYPKDDEFNTYN
+320 DFYYPTDKDFEDY
-334 KLGQLANDHYIVA
+334 KLGLGQSANDHYIVA
-347 CDLSGYTDFVKDG
+347 CDLSGYTDFVKDE

-375 IVGIDERWVENKTY
+375 IVGIDESWGENKTY
-389 ENQYEWLNT
+389 ENQYERLNT

-438 AQFYRIPGDE
+438 AQFYRIPGDTDD
-448 GSDKLKAEL
+448 DKLTAKL
-457 VSDSDSDSGTNLL
+457 VSDSGTNLL
-470 KLEKSGGGNYDKNTL
+470 KLATSGGGKYDKNIL
-485 NADGTLTLADDS
+485 EADGTLTLADDS
-497 RAIFFRATN
+497 RAIFFRATS

-521 ATILVTKTVDET
+521 ATILVTKKVGET
-533 IYNIARFKLTFKKN
+533 TYNIARFKLTFKKN

-564 KKETITGENWF
+564 KKETITNEDWF

-597 TFDYDSSIDHAE
+597 TFDYDSSIDYD
-609 ETDMHQ
+609 THQ
-615 GEYYPYPLAW
+615 EEYYPYPLAW
-625 DFSSYAFYDG
+625 DYSSYAFYDG
-635 SKKNQK
+635 SKKDQG

-646 GSTMTESAYDSQ
+646 GFTMEEGAYDSQ

-676 DKKGSPQKPTKP
+676 DKKGSPQKPTEP
-688 GLGGRNPEGYFLY
+688 GLGGRNKEGYFLY

-711 VTLPFTQNLCAGS
+711 VTLPFEEKLCAGS
-724 ELLVSAWVKS
+724 ELLISAWVKG
-734 AGENNT
+734 AGENLDN
-740 STDDAAMLFSIYG
+740 TDDAAMLFSIYG
-753 IDSDGNRTLIHAQ
+753 IDGDGNRTLIHAQ

-850 EQLAVSCE
+850 EQLEVSCE

-870 RLMARIGNVVP
+870 RLMARIGNVP
-881 DLGTD
+881 DPGTK

-899 AYEVYKRENPKAD
+899 AYEVYKRENPDKD
-912 WTEAVRASLVNI
+912 WTDAVRASLVNI

-940 LDYDKNK
+940 LDYKTNILYD
-947 PYEDTD
+947 DTD
-953 GDGEVLAS
+953 GPVLAS
-961 ENRVSLDG
+961 KNVVGQDG
-969 EPAKYG
+969 ETTKYG
-975 FYRIKTNTP
+975 FYRIGTDTP

-1008 DHTGGKDVENIAL
+1008 DHTRDDDVENIAM

-1029 SIVTSFEVDGQN
+1029 SIVTSFEVDGRN

-1105 ESPNKKYGGVSL
+1105 ESPNEKYGGVSL
-1117 EEALLA
+1117 EEALHA

-1129 EEEATEDEK
+1129 GVEATEGTDRK
-1138 GNMSINVDP
+1138 MSIDVDLVG
-1147 KGDGKPTPFTQN
+1147 GDGEQTPFTQN
-1159 HKNIIEDYLNQTIDA
+1159 HKNIIEDYLNRKIEA

-1183 RKSELGIRLLED
+1183 HRSELGIRLLED
-1195 GLDLAVAPIPVK
+1195 GLDLAVAPIPVI
-1207 GDDGNI
+1207 GVDI
-1213 LSILCFAPSFLT
+1213 ALCFAPSFLT

-1237 GFEYMSYTD
+1237 GFENMSYTD
-1246 YNSTVEREEYYPA
+1246 YGSNVERTDYYPA
-1259 MRIGLKQIEAS
+1259 MRIGLAQIEAS
-1270 SENKPIRIN
+1270 SEKNPIKVN
-1279 LRNAK
+1279 LRGAE
-1284 FAYDNMDEPSDY
+1284 FAFDSGATDKPNNY
-1296 NPNHIGLM
+1296 NPDHIGLM
-1304 PAEKELYLIS
+1304 PKEKELYLIS
-1314 SNDPALYDL
+1314 SNDPALHDL

-1368 PMSGLENNDAK
+1368 PMSGLENNDAT
-1379 TAIEEQV
+1379 TAIEKQV
-1386 FKPREG
+1386 FTPREG

-1401 EEHEDHTGQSEEDY
+1401 EEHEAHTGQSEEDY

-1460 ATNDDIQSVGS
+1460 ISSDKINKSEDDQSDYFTNGNNQN
-1471 TKTIEE
+1471 EN
-1477 YEDTP
+1477 
-1482 KGMQLGYV
+1482 GYV

-1558 MVFTDE
+1558 MVYSEKGDNTD
-1564 QGNMSTKP
+1564 MVTKP

-1578 NEIHFEPGAEMMHAE
+1578 DKIHFEPGAELVNAE
-1593 YLLYD
+1593 YLLYNK
-1598 TAWVDYELDKG
+1598 AWVDYKLDG
-1609 RWYTLASPLQGV
+1609 SRWYTLASPLQGV
-1621 VAGDFYTDSR
+1621 VAGDFYTDSS

-1714 SLKVQDL
+1714 SLKVQD
-1721 PVNSQTA
+1721 VTDSAT
-1728 LFRLP
+1728 FRLP

-1741 YSQDGTEP
+1741 YSQNGAQGS
-1749 DEDDKVGNISKDNAH
+1749 DKVSGISKVNAH
-1764 RLKSDE
+1764 RLQSDE
-1770 LYVRNIDIDA
+1770 IYQRTDNSTVGSIEVKEFTVPLD
-1780 SGQKKDPIKISLTE
+1780 E
-1794 SATKDY
+1794 SADGQY

-1806 FMAHLNM
+1806 FMAHLDM
-1813 REFFT
+1813 AKFFDQT
-1818 QNVGVIKPKYW
+1818 TGNGSVLKKKYW
-1829 AVDDGVQDVA
+1829 LVTNGNQTAAVGTGDG
-1839 VVNPADSWI
+1839 SWVTVDG
-1848 SVGENST
+1848 SST
-1855 ATVAPLHSFF
+1855 PKVAPLQSFF
-1865 VQKAEGVTGEITL
+1865 VQKAEGVRGDITL
-1878 KFTQDM
+1878 TFTQDM

-1889 TGDGLRSANALT
+1889 TNDGLRSANALT

-2044 RPGEI
+2044 RSGEI

>member
-1 MRIKQYIKRLA
+1 MRIRQYIKRVA
-12 TLSLMAASLALPTG
+12 TLALMVAILALPTG
-26 AWGQVEGDKYETSE
+26 AWGQVTGDKYVKEIRESN
-40 AISDDFFTVKL
+40 FTVGL
-51 EGEDDQD
+51 VGDGADGSN
-58 IGKAFDGKY
+58 INAAFDGNY
-67 DGVGS
+67 NGTWWTANTAGV
-72 WWEAKTAVKKTI
+72 KTI
-84 VISFNEPTYIHSID
+84 VISFDEPTYIHSID

-104 GSTDVDLNMRPES
+104 GFTDVDRNMRPES
-117 VTVKGTTADNEV
+117 VTVEGTTADNEV
-129 VSQTFSLKR
+129 VSQTFSLNR

-144 LTLDADKRKEYV
+144 LTLDADKRKEYE
-156 TLKLTLIPGQDD
+156 TLKLTLIPGKID
-168 QDQYHSLV
+168 QSLYHKLV

-189 QHKPAKWHDMRGEGE
+189 QHKPAKWHNMRGEGE

-215 TSGDKI
+215 ESGDEK
-221 TKIQATHTY
+221 TEIQATHTY

-320 DFYYPKDDEFNTYN
+320 DFYYPTDKDFEDY
-334 KLGQLANDHYIVA
+334 KLGLGQSANDHYIVA

-375 IVGIDERWVENKTY
+375 IVGIDESDESDESWVKDKTY
-389 ENQYEWLNT
+389 ENQYERLNT

-457 VSDSDSDSGTNLL
+457 VSDSDSGTNLL

-506 VSGNNTPWSVPDGTT
+506 VNGNNTPWSVPDGTT

-1008 DHTGGKDVENIAL
+1008 DHTGGKDVEDIAL

-1029 SIVTSFEVDGQN
+1029 SIVTSFEVDGRN

-1054 TDTYC
+1054 TATYC

-1074 NDVKDYVPYEGTV
+1074 EAENDYVPYEGTV

-1105 ESPNKKYGGVSL
+1105 ESPNKDYGGVSL
-1117 EEALLA
+1117 EEALHA

-1129 EEEATEDEK
+1129 GVEATEGTDRK
-1138 GNMSINVDP
+1138 MSIDVDP
-1147 KGDGKPTPFTQN
+1147 KGDGEQTPFTQN
-1159 HKNIIEDYLNQTIDA
+1159 HKDIIEHYLNREIEA

-1237 GFEYMSYTD
+1237 GFENMSYTD
-1246 YNSTVEREEYYPA
+1246 YDSDVERTDYYPA
-1259 MRIGLKQIEAS
+1259 MRIGLAQIKAS
-1270 SENKPIRIN
+1270 SADNPIKVN
-1279 LRNAK
+1279 LRGAK
-1284 FAYDNMDEPSDY
+1284 FAFDSGATDKPSNY
-1296 NPNHIGLM
+1296 KPNHIGLM
-1304 PAEKELYLIS
+1304 PKEKELYLIS
-1314 SNDPALYDL
+1314 SNDPALHDL

-1345 AKPYGGSGPLPDNH
+1345 AKPYDETTASLPDNY
-1359 MDIYFDLTN
+1359 MEIYFDLDN
-1368 PMSGLENNDAK
+1368 PMSGLGDHA
-1379 TAIEEQV
+1379 TTDIQRQI
-1386 FKPREG
+1386 FTPREG

-1460 ATNDDIQSVGS
+1460 ISSDKINKSEDDQSDYFMNRNNQN
-1471 TKTIEE
+1471 EN
-1477 YEDTP
+1477 
-1482 KGMQLGYV
+1482 GYV

-1514 SSDTYRGMS
+1514 SPDKYRNMV
-1523 WTSARPEYIKQ
+1523 WKTDRPEYIKQ

-1558 MVFTDE
+1558 MVYSEKGDNTD
-1564 QGNMSTKP
+1564 MVTKP

-1578 NEIHFEPGAEMMHAE
+1578 DEIHFEPGAELVNAE
-1593 YLLYD
+1593 YLLYNK
-1598 TAWVDYELDKG
+1598 AWVDYKLKGG

-1621 VAGDFYTDSR
+1621 VAGDFYTDSS

-1721 PVNSQTA
+1721 ASADNKA

-1741 YSQDGTEP
+1741 YSHDGTQGQDKE
-1749 DEDDKVGNISKDNAH
+1749 EDISKTDAH
-1764 RLKSDE
+1764 RLETDRIMNRKVGENATLYTSFTVPLADE
-1770 LYVRNIDIDA
+1770 H
-1780 SGQKKDPIKISLTE
+1780 G
-1794 SATKDY
+1794 DY

-1806 FMAHLNM
+1806 FMAHLDM
-1813 REFFT
+1813 KKFFAE
-1818 QNVGVIKPKYW
+1818 NSNLEPKYW
-1829 AVDDGVQDVA
+1829 VVDSGSQIVA
-1839 VVNPADSWI
+1839 VGAEEDLTTTS
-1848 SVGENST
+1848 GD
-1855 ATVAPLHSFF
+1855 ATVAPLQSFF
-1865 VQKAEGVTGEITL
+1865 VQKKTDASSNDI

-1884 QTLGG
+1884 QVLGG

-1901 ITATTTDGR
+1901 ITATTSDGR
-1910 TSRAAVAYSGM
+1910 QSRAAVAYSGM
-1921 ASDDYQSGED
+1921 ASDDYQSSED

-1985 DAFSGVKLYDAQTK
+1985 DAFSGVKLYDAQAK

-2015 DSGRYYLTGGL
+2015 DYGRYYLTGGL

>member
-1 MRIKQYIKRLA
+1 MKITNIYKTTA
-12 TLSLMAASLALPTG
+12 TLALMAASLALPTG
-26 AWGQVEGDKYETSE
+26 AWGQVKGDKYETISE

-51 EGEDDQD
+51 EDEDDQD
-58 IGKAFDGKY
+58 IRKAFDGNY
-67 DGVGS
+67 DVT
-72 WWEAKTAVKKTI
+72 WWEANSAGEKTI
-84 VISFNEPTYIHSID
+84 VISFNEPTYIHSIY
-98 LMGGGG
+98 LMGGGADNQT
-104 GSTDVDLNMRPES
+104 SASMRPES
-117 VTVKGTTADNEV
+117 VKVEGKTADEEDWEEV
-129 VSQTFSLKR
+129 QTFGNILR
-138 EERYAT
+138 DTRHAT
-144 LTLDADKRKEYV
+144 LTLDADKRKGYE
-156 TLKLTLIPGQDD
+156 TLKLTLIPGKND
-168 QDQYHSLV
+168 QGHKLV
-176 MNEITLRSDVKSI
+176 MNEITLRSDVKVSI
-189 QHKPAKWHDMRGEGE
+189 KHKPAKWHDMRGEGE
-204 ITDTFDKTQMV
+204 FTDTFDKTEMV
-215 TSGDKI
+215 TSGDEK
-221 TKIQATHTY
+221 TEIQATHTY

-241 VTLWLPTLHTKKEN
+241 VTLWLPTIARSQDQ
-255 NSTQYYQRWYN
+255 NSTRYYQRWYN
-266 YLTEGTFATGLTGDD
+266 YLTEGTFATGLTGDNN
-281 KVNDL
+281 VNDI
-286 LTPTE
+286 LTPKSG
-291 TETIAARFQNGY
+291 IVYRFQNGY
-303 VGGSNKVVEG
+303 VGGSWMNN
-313 ITGMYGA
+313 IMYGA
-320 DFYYPKDDEFNTYN
+320 NFYYPKDDEYKGLNNGSADNSY
-334 KLGQLANDHYIVA
+334 YIVA
-347 CDLSGYTDFVKDG
+347 CDVSGYTDFDQT
-360 DTYTEPTLGLRVLYY
+360 TYTEPTLGLRVLYY
-375 IVGIDERWVENKTY
+375 IVGIDDMWGTNKY
-389 ENQYEWLNT
+389 ENQYERLNT
-398 DEYKGGGNGDDK
+398 DDYKNGGN

-426 DWTNELVSIARQ
+426 NFTNELVSIARQ
-438 AQFYRIPGDE
+438 AQFYRIPGDSD
-448 GSDKLKAEL
+448 GDKLTAKL
-457 VSDSDSDSGTNLL
+457 VSGTDQLM
-470 KLEKSGGGNYDKNTL
+470 LEKSGGGNYDKNTL
-485 NADGTLTLADDS
+485 NPDGTLTLADDS
-497 RAIFFRATN
+497 RAIFFRATS
-506 VSGNNTPWSVPDGTT
+506 VSGNNTPWSVRDGTT
-521 ATILVTKTVDET
+521 ATILVTKTVGET
-533 IYNIARFKLTFKKN
+533 KTTYNIARFKLTFKKN

-557 RLDKHRA
+557 RLDNYRSGKTT
-564 KKETITGENWF
+564 ETVNTEAWF

-597 TFDYDSSIDHAE
+597 TFDYDSSIEHAGE
-609 ETDMHQ
+609 MDTHQ

-625 DFSSYAFYDG
+625 DYSSYAFYDG
-635 SKKNQK
+635 SKKNQGI
-641 ENGFE
+641 NGFE
-646 GSTMTESAYDSQ
+646 GSTMTERDYDSQ

-676 DKKGSPQKPTKP
+676 DKKGSPKAPKEP
-688 GLGGRNPEGYFLY
+688 GLGGRDSSGYFLY

-753 IDSDGNRTLIHAQ
+753 IDGDGNRTLIHAQ
-766 TTGQIRRTTNFKRT
+766 TTGQIRRTTNFNRT
-780 DGEYTDKNGYGSGQ
+780 DGEYTGINGYGSGQ

-800 FLSFLNDDEE
+800 FLSFLNDDVE
-810 KLADFVGY
+810 KLSKFKSY
-818 ELQIDNNSG
+818 EVQIDNNSG

-870 RLMARIGNVVP
+870 RLMARIGNVP
-881 DLGTD
+881 DPGTK

-899 AYEVYKRENPKAD
+899 AYEVYRRKNPDKD
-912 WTEAVRASLVNI
+912 WTEAVKASLVNI
-924 GNVTDYDSQFA
+924 GNVTDYNSPFA

-940 LDYDKNK
+940 LDYEENNLYD
-947 PYEDTD
+947 DTD
-953 GDGEVLAS
+953 GPVLAS
-961 ENRVSLDG
+961 ENRVNPDS

-975 FYRIKTNTP
+975 FYRINTSTP

-1008 DHTGGKDVENIAL
+1008 DHTSDGDVSEIGL
-1021 YGEPEKVC
+1021 YGEPEEVC
-1029 SIVTSFEVDGQN
+1029 SIVTSFEVDGRN

-1054 TDTYC
+1054 TATYC

-1074 NDVKDYVPYEGTV
+1074 EAVKDYVPYEGTV

-1105 ESPNKKYGGVSL
+1105 ESPNKDYGYVSL
-1117 EEALLA
+1117 EEALHA

-1129 EEEATEDEK
+1129 GVEATEDEK
-1138 GNMSINVDP
+1138 GNMSINVELK
-1147 KGDGKPTPFTQN
+1147 KGEGVQTPFTED
-1159 HKNIIEDYLNQTIDA
+1159 HRKIIEHYLNDKIEA
-1174 AGLNKQLVL
+1174 AGFNKRLVL

-1195 GLDLAVAPIPVK
+1195 GLDLAVAPIPVI
-1207 GDDGNI
+1207 GVDI
-1213 LSILCFAPSFLT
+1213 ALCFAPSFLT

-1345 AKPYGGSGPLPDNH
+1345 AKPRDETTASLPDNNY
-1359 MDIYFDLTN
+1359 MEIYFDLDN
-1368 PMSGLENNDAK
+1368 PMSGLGDHA
-1379 TAIEEQV
+1379 TTDIQGQV
-1386 FKPREG
+1386 FTPREG

-1593 YLLYD
+1593 LLDYKK
-1598 TAWVDYELDKG
+1598 AWVDYQLAGD
-1609 RWYTLASPLQGV
+1609 RWYALSSPLKDV
-1621 VAGDFYTDSR
+1621 VSGDFYTDQSGMEEQEYFTDITWSADDNSR
-1631 TGKEGSEY
+1631 T
-1639 FKDIKFN
+1639 
-1646 TEDDDNIE
+1646 
-1654 NNSRFNPSVYQR
+1654 NPSVYQR
-1666 AWKGNATLVEGLVDD
+1666 GWKDANANATMVGVGSGDTGER
-1681 VAINGD
+1681 AI
-1687 DNTTAVKGNWSA
+1687 AGNWSA
-1699 LYNDVAEPYTPGTGF
+1699 VYNKADEGYDAGTGF
-1714 SLKVQDL
+1714 SLKVLDL
-1721 PVNSQTA
+1721 PEGTNNAT
-1728 LFRLP
+1728 FRLP
-1733 KADTEYYY
+1733 KADTKYT
-1741 YSQDGTEP
+1741 YSGGTTTAQETNP
-1749 DEDDKVGNISKDNAH
+1749 ITRTNANKLHVTDLNSENTSPITVTLEANGNN
-1764 RLKSDE
+1764 
-1770 LYVRNIDIDA
+1770 
-1780 SGQKKDPIKISLTE
+1780 P
-1794 SATKDY
+1794 Y

-1806 FMAHLNM
+1806 FMAHLDM
-1813 REFFT
+1813 SAFFAK
-1818 QNVGVIKPKYW
+1818 NSNLESKYW
-1829 AVDDGVQDVA
+1829 VVDNNSQTVA
-1839 VVNPADSWI
+1839 VGKEEDLTTTDPTGD
-1848 SVGENST
+1848 
-1855 ATVAPLHSFF
+1855 ATVAPLQSFF
-1865 VQKAEGVTGEITL
+1865 VQKANNETGELTVE
-1878 KFTQDM
+1878 FTQEM

-1901 ITATTTDGR
+1901 ITATTSDGR
-1910 TSRAAVAYSGM
+1910 TSRAAVAYDM
-1921 ASDDYQSGED
+1921 AASADYEASED

-1956 INVRQ
+1956 INRTS
-1961 NCELVPLGVY
+1961 ELYNIPLGVY
-1971 GTDDE
+1971 GSKQE
-1976 PVTLRFDQV
+1976 MVTLSFGGLNQ
-1985 DAFSGVKLYDAQTK
+1985 FSSATLYDAQEQ
-1999 RYTTLTEGSE
+1999 TETPLHEGKT
-2009 VSVSTN
+2009 VSVPAGT
-2015 DSGRYYLTGGL
+2015 SGRYFLRAGTPTGNEVIARNAFL
-2026 ATGSE
+2026 
-2031 AIRTVDD
+2031 V
-2038 ISIYSV
+2038 YSV
-2044 RPGEI
+2044 GGGK
-2049 VATSAGSSL
+2049 VMVTSSNTPL
-2058 RSVRVYGIG
+2058 KDIRVYTMGGAQVRSIQASGMQQEIYLNRGIYLITVSDQDG
-2067 GELVTQQSLANQ
+2067 LQETRKVLV
-2079 SVYRLRVPGNAIYV
+2079 R
-2093 VYAEDM
+2093 
-2099 DGIIRN
+2099 
-2105 VKLRVR
+2105 